1 MAQVPTFLEASAVK
15 QLTSHTYSGNLSK
28 SYCIGAVPNG
38 GYVAAVMLRAA
49 ATHMTTT
56 HARISP
62 PQQHAISFHGMF
74 MIKTNAGAVELKV
87 TDTKIGRGYSVL
99 HVELLQ
105 EGMRC
110 VNAYV
115 TMTNID
121 NESGPN
127 LNTFWE
133 KPDPGLVGRKNLD
146 KLLTP
151 EGVEGWFEHPK
162 PFADFREVSKRT
174 RFFSS
179 VKPTPG
185 VVSNWGTFTNPAE
198 SITNEAIALIADL
211 FVGVVERMESEAE
224 TGEGKQSGSEMF
236 QSAKFWYP
244 TLSFTMDVKKSL
256 PKEGVK
262 WVFSKVH
269 SQQVKNGRWDLQVV
283 MLDEDGELLAT
294 STQVALMVDASRN
307 TKPRGKRDTP
317 ATKL

>member
-1 MAQVPTFLEASAVK
+1 MDQVPTFLEASAVK

-28 SYCIGAVPNG
+28 AYCIGAVPNG
-38 GYVAAVMLRAA
+38 GYVAAVILRAA

-56 HARISP
+56 HGRVSP
-62 PQQHAISFHGMF
+62 PQHHAVSFHGMF
-74 MIKTNAGAVELKV
+74 MIKTNAGPVELKV
-87 TDTKIGRGYSVL
+87 VDTKIGRGYSVL
-99 HVELLQ
+99 HIELLQ
-105 EGMRC
+105 EGMKC

-121 NESGPN
+121 NETGPT
-127 LNTFWE
+127 LNTYWT

-151 EGVEGWFEHPK
+151 EGVKGWYERPK

-174 RFFSS
+174 RFFST
-179 VKPTPG
+179 VEDTPG
-185 VVSNWGTFTNPAE
+185 VVNNWGTFANPAE

-211 FVGVVERMESEAE
+211 FVGVVEQMDP
-224 TGEGKQSGSEMF
+224 EGWKDDGDKKF
-236 QSAKFWYP
+236 PSAKYWYP
-244 TLSFTMDVKKSL
+244 TLSLSLDVKKAL

-307 TKPRGKRDTP
+307 TKPRGKRETP
-317 ATKL
+317 PTKL

>member
-1 MAQVPTFLEASAVK
+1 MDHIPTFLEASAVK

-56 HARISP
+56 HARITP
-62 PQQHAISFHGMF
+62 PQKHAISFHGMF
-74 MIKTNAGAVELKV
+74 MIKTNAGAVEVKV
-87 TDTKIGRGYSVL
+87 ADSKIGRGYSVL
-99 HVELLQ
+99 HIELLQ
-105 EGMRC
+105 EGMKC

-121 NESGPN
+121 NESGPT

-133 KPDPGLVGRKNLD
+133 KPDPGLVGRKQLD

-151 EGVEGWFEHPK
+151 EGVEGWYEHPK

-174 RFFSS
+174 RFFSAK
-179 VKPTPG
+179 KPTPG
-185 VVSNWGTFTNPAE
+185 VVSNWGTFTNQSD

-211 FVGVVERMESEAE
+211 FVGVVEQMDSD
-224 TGEGKQSGSEMF
+224 GGDDPKQQF

-244 TLSFTMDVKKSL
+244 TLSFTLDVKKSL
-256 PKEGVK
+256 PKDGVK

-307 TKPRGKRDTP
+307 TKPRGKRDAP